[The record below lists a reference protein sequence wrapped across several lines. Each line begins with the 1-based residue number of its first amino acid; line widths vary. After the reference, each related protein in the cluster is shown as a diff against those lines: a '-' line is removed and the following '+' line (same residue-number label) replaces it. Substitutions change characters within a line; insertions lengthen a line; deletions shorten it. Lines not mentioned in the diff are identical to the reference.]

1 MDRTMGCLDWI
12 WVREWWCIGKG
23 TLRGFGG
30 PRWTKLRLTWC
41 GFADCP
47 AVSGRWTDSP
57 PVPPWCCDG
66 ECCFDYGGARCSE
79 FQFEKHQCLCILA
92 LRGKR
97 DFRSWVEDPKQ
108 CPPKQ
113 PLLLSPLWQLKFFSR
128 TLPLLSGG
136 IWESLGQ
143 NVPSSLVSQMI
154 KEANQAWFSVTLLFQ
169 VAAAVSCVSKLWQGL
184 HIFSPFDIWM
194 FLPCSEIWYGWQ
206 PWKTLEEVTNSF
218 FRAGIKLC
226 LMQKNK
232 GKNKILNNREVKP
245 YFVQ

>member
-30 PRWTKLRLTWC
+30 LRWIKLRLTWC

-113 PLLLSPLWQLKFFSR
+113 HLLLSPLWQLKFFSPYSSSAVR
-128 TLPLLSGG
+128 RHMGKPWAKCPIFPGVADDKRSKPGLVLSNA
-136 IWESLGQ
+136 SL
-143 NVPSSLVSQMI
+143 SSGSSSQLR
-154 KEANQAWFSVTLLFQ
+154 V
-169 VAAAVSCVSKLWQGL
+169 
-184 HIFSPFDIWM
+184 
-194 FLPCSEIWYGWQ
+194 
-206 PWKTLEEVTNSF
+206 
-218 FRAGIKLC
+218 
-226 LMQKNK
+226 
-232 GKNKILNNREVKP
+232 
-245 YFVQ
+245 